1 MSLII
6 IDSFGLPKN
15 KRFKNIINVF
25 EKITKKN
32 IDFRTNSFGPNLGF
46 FIIIYIYLKSF

>member
-15 KRFKNIINVF
+15 KRFENIINVF
-25 EKITKKN
+25 EKITKKTL
-32 IDFRTNSFGPNLGF
+32 ILGPTHLVQTLAF
-46 FIIIYIYLKSF
+46 L

>member
-15 KRFKNIINVF
+15 KRFENIINVF
-25 EKITKKN
+25 EKITKKKTL
-32 IDFRTNSFGPNLGF
+32 ILGPTHLVQTLAF
-46 FIIIYIYLKSF
+46 L